1 MKISCPNCGHHYEV
15 EEEFAGMSVDCSS
28 CGKPFTVVIPEKQTL
43 PDVR

>member
-28 CGKPFTVVIPEKQTL
+28 CGKESGLITRL
-43 PDVR
+43 PRNLLA